1 MEATMKYLKW
11 AVLAMLIGW
20 GASGVAWA
28 QRGSHSGG
36 HFSGGHVSGGHHFGG
51 HANFGV
57 FLGAGLLW
65 PWYYGPYYAP
75 YYYPYSYYPPM
86 VEVPSGPQVYIE
98 EESVALAPPPQ
109 QRAPAQA
116 PTSWWYFCQKTQS
129 YYPYVKECPGGWQK
143 VAPQPPTQ

>member
-1 MEATMKYLKW
+1 MKYLKW

-20 GASGVAWA
+20 TASGVAWA

-36 HFSGGHVSGGHHFGG
+36 FHSGGHFSGGHRFTG

-57 FLGAGLLW
+57 YIGPGFGW
-65 PWYYGPYYAP
+65 PWYYGPYYSP
-75 YYYPYSYYPPM
+75 YYYYPP
-86 VEVPSGPQVYIE
+86 VDAGPSGPQVYVE
-98 EESVALAPPPQ
+98 EENFAVAPVPQ
-109 QRAPAQA
+109 SSSPIQQPG
-116 PTSWWYFCQKTQS
+116 SWWYFCQKTQS